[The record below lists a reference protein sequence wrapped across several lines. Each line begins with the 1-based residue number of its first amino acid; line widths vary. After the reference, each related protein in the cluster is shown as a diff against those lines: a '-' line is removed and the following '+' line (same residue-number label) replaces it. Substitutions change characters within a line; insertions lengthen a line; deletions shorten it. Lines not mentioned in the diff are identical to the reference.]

1 MAKLTREMQK
11 IFCGDVPPNNVV
23 AVFGSLKNGTPT
35 FTDDVTAIQALPAYG
50 AGWAGATVLNQA
62 PALQDMN
69 ALQYLFSRQL
79 AYLFQAGI
87 PEWNSETTY
96 YVGSWA
102 TDSAGVPYVSLGNNN
117 LNNALT
123 DATKWKVA
131 VISSLIW
138 SSTREYSQGDWSTN
152 NIGQPYVSLVNNN
165 TGNALT
171 DVTKWTPAANVIMTG
186 LGSGVL
192 YAQGGVAS
200 GTSGSPAPLVLPQGL
215 GKTTTQGSSSPTVA
229 ITTNVAV
236 NCALSNVFS
245 YSFGTGNRTI
255 PIHNLENGQTI
266 SVLVT
271 GAVGNIIT
279 FNCFSD
285 AGITLVTTK
294 VPAYA
299 STTMS
304 STQSI
309 FNITRFVAGSTN
321 WAVVAPFHGLS

>member
-1 MAKLTREMQK
+1 
-11 IFCGDVPPNNVV
+11 
-23 AVFGSLKNGTPT
+23 
-35 FTDDVTAIQALPAYG
+35 
-50 AGWAGATVLNQA
+50 
-62 PALQDMN
+62 MN
-69 ALQYLFSRQL
+69 ALQFLFSRQL
-79 AYLFQAGI
+79 AYLFQSGI
-87 PEWNSETTY
+87 PEWNAETAY

-102 TDSAGVPYVSLGNNN
+102 TDSAGIPYVSLVDNNI
-117 LNNALT
+117 NNALT

-138 SSTREYSQGDWSTN
+138 SDTREYSQGDWATDN
-152 NIGQPYVSLVNNN
+152 TGQPYVSLVNNN

-186 LGSGVL
+186 LGSEVL

-200 GTSGSPAPLVLPQGL
+200 GTSGSPSPLVLPQGL
-215 GKTTTQGSSSPTVA
+215 GKTTSQGSNTPTVS

-236 NCALSNVFS
+236 NCSLSNVFS

-271 GAVGNIIT
+271 GANGNQIT

-285 AGITLVTTK
+285 AGITAVTTK

-299 STTMS
+299 STTMAS
-304 STQSI
+304 AQSI
-309 FNITRFVAGSTN
+309 FNITRVSAGSIN
-321 WAVVAPFHGLS
+321 WAIVAPFHGLS